1 MISRPTHAAVVG
13 TSNPFATRF
22 IRAGE
27 RPYCFGGN
35 EGPHR
40 ILNCLHRS
48 RWRGQIVGPHG
59 SGKTTLLRT
68 LAGHWSSFERTSVVV
83 ELHNSQ
89 RSLTHTLHV
98 TPNTQI
104 VIDGFEQL
112 GILSQ
117 LAIVARS
124 MRSGCGLLVT
134 AHRPLPWLRTVYRT
148 ATDEKLAL
156 DLANDLLQRAEDRH
170 RNLFH
175 VEPTNNWKLDR
186 ERLARHF
193 DDCDGNLREVFLRL
207 YDDYSA
213 GCISSR
219 MR

>member
-1 MISRPTHAAVVG
+1 
-13 TSNPFATRF
+13 
-22 IRAGE
+22 
-27 RPYCFGGN
+27 
-35 EGPHR
+35 
-40 ILNCLHRS
+40 
-48 RWRGQIVGPHG
+48 
-59 SGKTTLLRT
+59 
-68 LAGHWSSFERTSVVV
+68 
-83 ELHNSQ
+83 
-89 RSLTHTLHV
+89 
-98 TPNTQI
+98 
-104 VIDGFEQL
+104 
-112 GILSQ
+112 
-117 LAIVARS
+117 

-170 RNLFH
+170 RHLFH

-193 DDCDGNLREVFLRL
+193 DNCDGNLREVFLRL